1 MVIGT
6 PLKAFFL
13 SCLMLIGSAHAQD
26 GIQFETGTWSQVKEK
41 AQQEKKVI
49 FVDVYTSW
57 CIPCK
62 KMTKEVFILPE
73 VGTRFNKDFINF
85 KIDAEKGEGIELAKQ
100 YKVGSYPTYL
110 FVNPDGTLVYR
121 SVGSMSAE
129 KFLGEAR
136 LALSEAAD
144 PKPLAGWEDGYLTQ
158 KTDTAFVWAYFQKR
172 KRLGLDNADIVDQY
186 ASLLTREQLLQK
198 GMIMKIL
205 QVQRLNAD
213 GPLLKFISEN
223 RAAVK
228 ESLEPSLK
236 LKLDDHLALLVG
248 NDVERAIRDRDEE
261 MLAGIVSFLM
271 KSPSGEFPAE
281 WKAREAQ
288 LKYFGQTQETDSLRK
303 VFNTYARS
311 ALSFDPSGAIRADS
325 IALAQFE
332 ADLAAGKINIK
343 PENLEITRR
352 SRGSSKQTSLSYRI
366 RDIARAAYHGL
377 DDKASLDKAMELIE
391 MALRLSDNFTVHE
404 IKAGLLYKSGQK
416 AAGIDWMKKTIENFA
431 EMTRQLNL
439 ESEKNKSRL
448 NETLKKMQEGKQ
460 TWGY

>member
-1 MVIGT
+1 MVIRT
-6 PLKAFFL
+6 SRNVFFTAFL
-13 SCLMLIGSAHAQD
+13 LLAGITRAQD

-62 KMTKEVFILPE
+62 KMTNEVFILPE
-73 VGTRFNKDFINF
+73 VGARFNKDFINY

-121 SVGSMSAE
+121 SVGSMPAE

-136 LALSEAAD
+136 LAQSEAAD

-228 ESLEPSLK
+228 ESLETSLR
-236 LKLDDHLALLVG
+236 LKLDDHLVLLVG

-261 MLAGIVSFLM
+261 LLAGIVSFLM

-281 WKAREAQ
+281 WKARETQ
-288 LKYFGQTQETDSLRK
+288 LKYFGQTQETD
-303 VFNTYARS
+303 
-311 ALSFDPSGAIRADS
+311 
-325 IALAQFE
+325 
-332 ADLAAGKINIK
+332 
-343 PENLEITRR
+343 
-352 SRGSSKQTSLSYRI
+352 
-366 RDIARAAYHGL
+366 
-377 DDKASLDKAMELIE
+377 
-391 MALRLSDNFTVHE
+391 
-404 IKAGLLYKSGQK
+404 
-416 AAGIDWMKKTIENFA
+416 
-431 EMTRQLNL
+431 
-439 ESEKNKSRL
+439 
-448 NETLKKMQEGKQ
+448 
-460 TWGY
+460 

>member
-1 MVIGT
+1 
-6 PLKAFFL
+6 
-13 SCLMLIGSAHAQD
+13 
-26 GIQFETGTWSQVKEK
+26 VKEK

-62 KMTKEVFILPE
+62 KMTNEVFILPE
-73 VGTRFNKDFINF
+73 VGARFNKDFINY

-121 SVGSMSAE
+121 SVGSMPAE

-228 ESLEPSLK
+228 ESLETSLR
-236 LKLDDHLALLVG
+236 LKLDDHLVLLVG

-261 MLAGIVSFLM
+261 LLAGIVSFLM

-281 WKAREAQ
+281 WKARETQ
-288 LKYFGQTQETDSLRK
+288 LKYFGQTQETD
-303 VFNTYARS
+303 
-311 ALSFDPSGAIRADS
+311 
-325 IALAQFE
+325 
-332 ADLAAGKINIK
+332 
-343 PENLEITRR
+343 
-352 SRGSSKQTSLSYRI
+352 
-366 RDIARAAYHGL
+366 
-377 DDKASLDKAMELIE
+377 
-391 MALRLSDNFTVHE
+391 
-404 IKAGLLYKSGQK
+404 
-416 AAGIDWMKKTIENFA
+416 
-431 EMTRQLNL
+431 
-439 ESEKNKSRL
+439 
-448 NETLKKMQEGKQ
+448 
-460 TWGY
+460 

>member
-1 MVIGT
+1 
-6 PLKAFFL
+6 
-13 SCLMLIGSAHAQD
+13 
-26 GIQFETGTWSQVKEK
+26 
-41 AQQEKKVI
+41 
-49 FVDVYTSW
+49 
-57 CIPCK
+57 
-62 KMTKEVFILPE
+62 
-73 VGTRFNKDFINF
+73 
-85 KIDAEKGEGIELAKQ
+85 
-100 YKVGSYPTYL
+100 
-110 FVNPDGTLVYR
+110 
-121 SVGSMSAE
+121 
-129 KFLGEAR
+129 
-136 LALSEAAD
+136 
-144 PKPLAGWEDGYLTQ
+144 
-158 KTDTAFVWAYFQKR
+158 
-172 KRLGLDNADIVDQY
+172 
-186 ASLLTREQLLQK
+186 
-198 GMIMKIL
+198 MIMKIL

-236 LKLDDHLALLVG
+236 LKLDDHLVLLVG

-261 MLAGIVSFLM
+261 LLAGIVSFLM

-391 MALRLSDNFTVHE
+391 KALRLSDNFTVHE

-416 AAGIDWMKKTIENFA
+416 AAGIEWMKKTIENFA

-439 ESEKNKSRL
+439 ESEKNKTRL